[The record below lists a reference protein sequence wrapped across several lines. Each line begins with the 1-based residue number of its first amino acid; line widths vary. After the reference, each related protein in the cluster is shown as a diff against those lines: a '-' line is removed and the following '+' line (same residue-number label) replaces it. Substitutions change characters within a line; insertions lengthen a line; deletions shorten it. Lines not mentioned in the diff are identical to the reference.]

1 MSVCVDLVSVCD
13 RVEISYC
20 TYCTKHGIC
29 VCGWIERRVGR
40 GWVWSYRPRLGRK
53 KQGGRRA
60 IGARMWAARSFA
72 ILAVCTVAH
81 GLAGTSPDLVED
93 DTTPLQHACPGNPE
107 ECSGHGKCIALQC
120 HCYEGYFGQDCHHRN
135 RECTKLKSCSDCQNP
150 ANQKYCGWCAGDRYC
165 VPKHVHKALDRKG
178 KSCAAWHEDTCPRN
192 MSATNARDDI
202 LMEWGDDRSVALADA
217 LVAMIDEAGGK
228 GTSSLVGTLLILFGI
243 GCVVLCTMREKRA
256 DERRKRFEAFMADE
270 SEALKARSTG
280 GMPGSPWGLVT
291 PHSRQLGPPAPPADG
306 PAPDV
311 HTRALA
317 DAIGQGA
324 EFGSNG
330 RNVLPSGGGH
340 AQHACAAQGQR
351 ERLLREH
358 DAADDA
364 ADAARAEAA
373 MKAKAEALH
382 RSVRDAARRDI
393 EERKEKRRALA
404 EETRQSAMR
413 LDRAAAEEKARAELQ
428 QRIQAMRPAATSI
441 PVVSV
446 ASSCEAEAATVVAD
460 SAVESADVNT
470 ANAVAGVRAIQS
482 SSPPVCSMP
491 GAPPAFEAAFAPGD
505 AATATSR
512 VRPPK
517 ASGVEQA
524 AKQTPDNLKAAEAEF
539 LAALD
544 DFE

>member
-1 MSVCVDLVSVCD
+1 
-13 RVEISYC
+13 
-20 TYCTKHGIC
+20 
-29 VCGWIERRVGR
+29 
-40 GWVWSYRPRLGRK
+40 
-53 KQGGRRA
+53 
-60 IGARMWAARSFA
+60 
-72 ILAVCTVAH
+72 
-81 GLAGTSPDLVED
+81 
-93 DTTPLQHACPGNPE
+93 
-107 ECSGHGKCIALQC
+107 
-120 HCYEGYFGQDCHHRN
+120 
-135 RECTKLKSCSDCQNP
+135 
-150 ANQKYCGWCAGDRYC
+150 
-165 VPKHVHKALDRKG
+165 
-178 KSCAAWHEDTCPRN
+178 
-192 MSATNARDDI
+192 
-202 LMEWGDDRSVALADA
+202 
-217 LVAMIDEAGGK
+217 
-228 GTSSLVGTLLILFGI
+228 
-243 GCVVLCTMREKRA
+243 MREKRA
-256 DERRKRFEAFMADE
+256 DERRKRFEAFLADE

-470 ANAVAGVRAIQS
+470 WAVAKSVPSSRAVL
-482 SSPPVCSMP
+482 PCAPCR
-491 GAPPAFEAAFAPGD
+491 APPAFEAAFARRRRHRHFRCGHKSQRCGAGRKTD
-505 AATATSR
+505 SRQSESSGSR
-512 VRPPK
+512 VPRC
-517 ASGVEQA
+517 S
-524 AKQTPDNLKAAEAEF
+524 
-539 LAALD
+539 
-544 DFE
+544 

>member
-1 MSVCVDLVSVCD
+1 
-13 RVEISYC
+13 
-20 TYCTKHGIC
+20 
-29 VCGWIERRVGR
+29 
-40 GWVWSYRPRLGRK
+40 
-53 KQGGRRA
+53 
-60 IGARMWAARSFA
+60 
-72 ILAVCTVAH
+72 
-81 GLAGTSPDLVED
+81 
-93 DTTPLQHACPGNPE
+93 
-107 ECSGHGKCIALQC
+107 
-120 HCYEGYFGQDCHHRN
+120 
-135 RECTKLKSCSDCQNP
+135 
-150 ANQKYCGWCAGDRYC
+150 
-165 VPKHVHKALDRKG
+165 
-178 KSCAAWHEDTCPRN
+178 
-192 MSATNARDDI
+192 
-202 LMEWGDDRSVALADA
+202 MEWGDDRSVALADA

-291 PHSRQLGPPAPPADG
+291 PHSRQLGPPAPPAGG
-306 PAPDV
+306 PARDV

-317 DAIGQGA
+317 DAIGQGS
-324 EFGSNG
+324 EFGSSG
-330 RNVLPSGGGH
+330 RNVLPSGGH

-358 DAADDA
+358 EAADDT

-373 MKAKAEALH
+373 LKAKAEALH

-428 QRIQAMRPAATSI
+428 QRIQAMRPAATSTPI
-441 PVVSV
+441 VSV
-446 ASSCEAEAATVVAD
+446 ASSCEAETATVVAD
-460 SAVESADVNT
+460 SAVESADANT
-470 ANAVAGVRAIQS
+470 ANAVAGVRANQS

-491 GAPPAFEAAFAPGD
+491 GAPPAFEAACEPGD
-505 AATATSR
+505 AATATSQ

-524 AKQTPDNLKAAEAEF
+524 AKQPPDNLKAAEAEF